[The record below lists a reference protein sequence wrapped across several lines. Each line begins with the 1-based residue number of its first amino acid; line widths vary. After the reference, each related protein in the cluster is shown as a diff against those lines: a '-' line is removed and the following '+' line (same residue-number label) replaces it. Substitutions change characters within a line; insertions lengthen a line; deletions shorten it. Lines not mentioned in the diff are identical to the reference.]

1 MQETKFDEVFEKYF
15 PKISMK
21 NDIFHSIVL
30 IIKTMLTSF
39 NKHID
44 NNITRDI

>member
-1 MQETKFDEVFEKYF
+1 MDKFGEVFEKYF

-21 NDIFHSIVL
+21 NDVFRSLMVM
-30 IIKTMLTSF
+30 IKSMLTVF
-39 NKHID
+39 NRYVD